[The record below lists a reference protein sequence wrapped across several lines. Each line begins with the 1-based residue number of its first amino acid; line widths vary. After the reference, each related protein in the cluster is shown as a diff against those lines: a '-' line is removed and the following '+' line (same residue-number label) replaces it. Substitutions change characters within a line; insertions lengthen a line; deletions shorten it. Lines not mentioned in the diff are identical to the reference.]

1 MRFVTYN
8 VNSIS
13 ARLSRLL
20 VLLEELAPD
29 IVCVQ
34 ETKAAADKFPHLP
47 LLAAGYTAADYSA
60 GRWNGVAIL
69 ARSELG
75 FDDVRHGLDGEIVA
89 EEARWLEATVNG
101 IRVVSAYVPNGQAIG
116 SEPFAQ
122 KLAFLD
128 AMGRRAA
135 QLVGQPTIIAGD
147 LNVCPTDLDV
157 WDPAQNHGATHITA
171 DERSRLASIIELG
184 FVDAYRALHPD
195 EPGFTWWD
203 YRFGAFHKAQGLRID
218 HVLVSRPL
226 SGRVREARIERDFRK
241 PSKVADSKPSDHAP
255 LVVEFE

>member
-13 ARLSRLL
+13 ARLPRLL

-34 ETKAAADKFPHLP
+34 ETKVAADTFPHLP
-47 LLAAGYTAADYSA
+47 LLAAGYAAADYSA

-69 ARSELG
+69 ARSEVG
-75 FDDVRHGLDGEIVA
+75 FDDVRVGLDGEIAVD
-89 EEARWLEATVNG
+89 EARWVEATVGG
-101 IRVVSAYVPNGQAIG
+101 IRVVSAYVPNGQVIG

-128 AMGRRAA
+128 AIGRRAA

-157 WDPAQNHGATHITA
+157 WDPTEIHGGTHITIE
-171 DERSRLASIIELG
+171 ERSRLAATVDLG
-184 FVDAYRALHPD
+184 FVDAYRALYPD

-203 YRFGAFHKAQGLRID
+203 YRFGAFHKGLGLRID
-218 HVLVSRPL
+218 HVLVSGPL
-226 SGRVREARIERDFRK
+226 AERLRHAGIERDFRK
-241 PSKVADSKPSDHAP
+241 PSKVPESKPSDHAP
-255 LVVEFE
+255 LIVEFD

>member
-13 ARLSRLL
+13 ARLPRLL
-20 VLLEELAPD
+20 ALLEETRPD

-34 ETKAAADKFPHLP
+34 ETKVAALKFPHLP

-69 ARSELG
+69 VRSDVG
-75 FDDVRHGLDGEIVA
+75 FDDVRVGLEGEVVVD
-89 EEARWLEATVNG
+89 EARWVEATVDG

-122 KLAFLD
+122 KLAFLE
-128 AMGRRAA
+128 AMAQRAA
-135 QLVGQPTIIAGD
+135 QLVGEPTIIAGD

-157 WDPAQNHGATHITA
+157 WDPAQIHGATHITA

-184 FVDAYRALHPD
+184 FVDAYRSLHPD

-203 YRFGAFHKAQGLRID
+203 YRFGAFHKGHGLRID

-226 SGRVREARIERDFRK
+226 AERLREARIERDFRK
-241 PSKVADSKPSDHAP
+241 PSKVPESKPSDHAP
-255 LVVEFE
+255 LIVEFD

>member
-1 MRFVTYN
+1 VRFVTYN

-20 VLLEELAPD
+20 VLLDELAPD

-47 LLAAGYTAADYSA
+47 LLAAGYAAADFSA

-69 ARSELG
+69 ARSQLG
-75 FDDVRHGLDGEIVA
+75 LHDVRHGLAGEIA
-89 EEARWLEATVNG
+89 ADEARWIEATIDG
-101 IRVVSAYVPNGQAIG
+101 ICVVSAYVPNGQAIG
-116 SEPFAQ
+116 SEPFVQ

-128 AMGRRAA
+128 AMRERAA
-135 QLVGQPTIIAGD
+135 ELVGGPTIIAGD

-157 WDPAQNHGATHITA
+157 WDPAQIHGATHITTE
-171 DERSRLASIIELG
+171 ERSRLAATMELG
-184 FVDAYRALHPD
+184 FVDAYRSIYPD

-203 YRFGAFHKAQGLRID
+203 YRFGAFHKGQGLRID
-218 HVLVSRPL
+218 HVLVSQPL
-226 SGRVREARIERDFRK
+226 GSRLRSARIERDFRK
-241 PSKVADSKPSDHAP
+241 PSKVPDSKPSDHAP
-255 LVVEFE
+255 LVVDFD

>member
-13 ARLSRLL
+13 ARLPRLL
-20 VLLEELAPD
+20 VLLEELKPD

-34 ETKAAADKFPHLP
+34 ETKAAADRFPHLP
-47 LLAAGYTAADYSA
+47 LLAAGYTVADYSA

-69 ARSELG
+69 ARSEIGLDG
-75 FDDVRHGLDGEIVA
+75 ARHGLDGEIAVD
-89 EEARWLEATVNG
+89 EARWVEATVG
-101 IRVVSAYVPNGQAIG
+101 DVRVVSAYVPNGQAIG

-135 QLVGQPTIIAGD
+135 QLVGEPTIIAGD

-157 WDPAQNHGATHITA
+157 WDPAEIHGATHITP
-171 DERSRLASIIELG
+171 DERSRLAVTVDLG
-184 FVDAYRALHPD
+184 FVDAYRSLHPD

-203 YRFGAFHKAQGLRID
+203 YRFGAFHKGQGLRID
-218 HVLVSRPL
+218 HVLVSGPL
-226 SGRVREARIERDFRK
+226 ASGLRDAYIERDFRK

-255 LVVEFE
+255 LVVEFD

>member
-13 ARLSRLL
+13 ARLPRLL
-20 VLLEELAPD
+20 VLLEDLAPD

-34 ETKAAADKFPHLP
+34 ETKVAPDKFPYLP
-47 LLAAGYTAADYSA
+47 LLTAGYEAADFSA

-69 ARSELG
+69 VRSEVG
-75 FDDVRHGLDGEIVA
+75 FDDVRVGLDGEIAVD
-89 EEARWLEATVNG
+89 EARWVEATVGG

-157 WDPAQNHGATHITA
+157 WDPAEIHGATHITTE
-171 DERSRLASIIELG
+171 ERSRLAATVDLG
-184 FVDAYRALHPD
+184 FTDAYRSLYPD

-203 YRFGAFHKAQGLRID
+203 YRFGAFHKGQGLRID

-226 SGRVREARIERDFRK
+226 VSRIRQARIERDFRK
-241 PSKVADSKPSDHAP
+241 PSKVPEAKPSDHAP
-255 LVVEFE
+255 LIVEFE

>member
-34 ETKAAADKFPHLP
+34 ETKAAVDRFPHLP
-47 LLAAGYTAADYSA
+47 LLAAGYRAADYSA

-75 FDDVRHGLDGEIVA
+75 IDNVRHGLDGEVVA
-89 EEARWLEATVNG
+89 DEARWIEATVNG

-122 KLAFLD
+122 KLAFLE
-128 AMGRRAA
+128 AMARRAA
-135 QLVGQPTIIAGD
+135 ELVGEPTIIAGD

-157 WDPAQNHGATHITA
+157 WDPAQIHGATHTTA
-171 DERSRLASIIELG
+171 DERSRLASTVEGG
-184 FVDAYRALHPD
+184 FVDAYRSLHPD

-203 YRFGAFHKAQGLRID
+203 YRFGAFHKGQGLRID
-218 HVLVSRPL
+218 HVLVSRSL
-226 SGRVREARIERDFRK
+226 AGRLRESHIERDFRK
-241 PSKVADSKPSDHAP
+241 PSKVPDSRPSDHAP
-255 LVVEFE
+255 LVVEFD